1 MEHCHRRLF
10 MEKVTGSV
18 WNDAG
23 ITRLLIRTDNGF
35 IVYPERRED
44 ADNKYRR
51 ENATDSSHAR

>member
-1 MEHCHRRLF
+1 

-35 IVYPERRED
+35 IVYPQRRED